1 MVDHVTRVIVDA
13 TAPRAGALADALA
26 ARGFSVRRERAR
38 FVAESDAVEAG
49 EAKRQLLALGFR
61 DREFQVFL
69 EYVRQWGVL

>member
-1 MVDHVTRVIVDA
+1 MVDHVTRVTVDA
-13 TAPRAGALADALA
+13 AAPRAGALADALA

-38 FVAESDAVEAG
+38 IVAESVTVEAG
-49 EAKRQLLALGFR
+49 DAKRQLLALGFR